1 MKSRGLRHIIDS
13 FELKSRPVMTLDPA
27 STAEDQALQADI
39 AALRGRFT
47 ETRELYREVC
57 ALLFFRY
64 GVTPTANKLYS
75 LVRKGSMST
84 PSHVPHRFWQ
94 DLRDKT
100 RVTIDHPD
108 LPEALKQVAAE
119 AVLAIWQAASSAA
132 ATELAALRAEARHQ
146 AHAAEAA
153 RDQATAESETA
164 RQATAVIQ
172 AQLDSVR
179 GQLAA
184 LQEMLSAE
192 RQGHAATEARL
203 QETRRQLDEAA
214 QQLTQAR
221 VEFGAQLDRERA
233 RADAAEERAASHEK
247 RALREIDQERTARQ
261 KSDKL
266 ADELR
271 AQVVAART
279 AMQESAVTHANA
291 IGTLR
296 MELGAVRQQAEG
308 AATRQRETAE
318 ELVQTQSLLEEALRR
333 AERAETEA
341 ETTRRLV
348 SELKKATPG
357 RVGQRTKA
365 P

>member
-1 MKSRGLRHIIDS
+1 
-13 FELKSRPVMTLDPA
+13 
-27 STAEDQALQADI
+27 
-39 AALRGRFT
+39 
-47 ETRELYREVC
+47 
-57 ALLFFRY
+57 
-64 GVTPTANKLYS
+64 
-75 LVRKGSMST
+75 
-84 PSHVPHRFWQ
+84 
-94 DLRDKT
+94 
-100 RVTIDHPD
+100 
-108 LPEALKQVAAE
+108 
-119 AVLAIWQAASSAA
+119 
-132 ATELAALRAEARHQ
+132 
-146 AHAAEAA
+146 
-153 RDQATAESETA
+153 
-164 RQATAVIQ
+164 
-172 AQLDSVR
+172 
-179 GQLAA
+179 
-184 LQEMLSAE
+184 MLSAE

-308 AATRQRETAE
+308 APRGSVKRPKNWCRPSRCWRRRYGGLSAPKPKRKQRA
-318 ELVQTQSLLEEALRR
+318 
-333 AERAETEA
+333 
-341 ETTRRLV
+341 
-348 SELKKATPG
+348 G
-357 RVGQRTKA
+357 W
-365 P
+365 

>member
-1 MKSRGLRHIIDS
+1 
-13 FELKSRPVMTLDPA
+13 
-27 STAEDQALQADI
+27 
-39 AALRGRFT
+39 
-47 ETRELYREVC
+47 
-57 ALLFFRY
+57 
-64 GVTPTANKLYS
+64 
-75 LVRKGSMST
+75 
-84 PSHVPHRFWQ
+84 
-94 DLRDKT
+94 
-100 RVTIDHPD
+100 
-108 LPEALKQVAAE
+108 
-119 AVLAIWQAASSAA
+119 
-132 ATELAALRAEARHQ
+132 
-146 AHAAEAA
+146 
-153 RDQATAESETA
+153 
-164 RQATAVIQ
+164 
-172 AQLDSVR
+172 
-179 GQLAA
+179 
-184 LQEMLSAE
+184 
-192 RQGHAATEARL
+192 
-203 QETRRQLDEAA
+203 LDEAA